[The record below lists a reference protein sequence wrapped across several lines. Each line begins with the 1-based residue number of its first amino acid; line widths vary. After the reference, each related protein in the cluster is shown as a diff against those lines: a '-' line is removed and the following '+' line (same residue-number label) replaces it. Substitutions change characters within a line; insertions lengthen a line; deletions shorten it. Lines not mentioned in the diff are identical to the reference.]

1 MPYHVVGVREGE
13 KLHEF
18 MIPPDELSGSEGYS
32 SGNNPHF
39 LSVDEIRR
47 SIDGI

>member
-1 MPYHVVGVREGE
+1 
-13 KLHEF
+13 
-18 MIPPDELSGSEGYS
+18 MIAPSDIDDSEGYS

-39 LSVDEIRR
+39 LTIDEIRR